1 MSEQR
6 LLKCNCFNLDMK
18 KINKLFY
25 LQTKA
30 IITKFKQ
37 FKDIK
42 QIKSWWNLISRLQ
55 SFFLF

>member
-30 IITKFKQ
+30 IIQKFKQ